1 MHFIV
6 RLRKKRSPMSNLKP
20 AVFLDRD
27 GVVNEVVFRN
37 GKPASPRSLD
47 EFIWG
52 EGIAEAVKR
61 LKAAS
66 FRVFVV
72 TNQPDIARKKL
83 EAKILEQISETIRQ
97 SLPIDDLLVCP
108 HDDSDQCVC
117 RKPRSGMLISL
128 AAQWQIDLNRSFII
142 GDSWKDMT
150 AGKAAG
156 CQTILIKR
164 HYNQGTV
171 ADFQAVGVL
180 EATDMIF
187 NLIDKGDNSHELHH
201 QLFSRSKSNY

>member
-1 MHFIV
+1 
-6 RLRKKRSPMSNLKP
+6 MSNLIP

-52 EGIAEAVKR
+52 DGIQEAVKK

-66 FRVFVV
+66 FHVFVI

-83 EAKILEQISETIRQ
+83 DASISEQISQKIRQ
-97 SLPIDDLLVCP
+97 SLRIDDLLVCP
-108 HDDSDQCVC
+108 HDDSDQCAC

-128 AAQWQIDLNRSFII
+128 AARWQIDLCRSFMV
-142 GDSWKDMT
+142 GDSWKDMA
-150 AGKAAG
+150 AGKGAE
-156 CQTILIKR
+156 CQTILIER
-164 HYNQGTV
+164 EYNVGTDS
-171 ADFQAVGVL
+171 DFQAV
-180 EATDMIF
+180 
-187 NLIDKGDNSHELHH
+187 NLLAAADIILNLTNKGDNFHGLHH
-201 QLFSRSKSNY
+201 RVFSGSQSDH